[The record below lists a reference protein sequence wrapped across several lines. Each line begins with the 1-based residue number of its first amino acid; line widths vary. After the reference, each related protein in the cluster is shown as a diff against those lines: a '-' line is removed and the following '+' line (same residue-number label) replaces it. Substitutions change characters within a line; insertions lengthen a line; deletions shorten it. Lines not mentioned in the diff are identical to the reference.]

1 MPCVAQPADRG
12 QLDIDSWNRFLC
24 RSGLR
29 GMCRFNRRIL
39 LANLLQ
45 SSRST
50 FSRGSFPS
58 FFAFQEGMM
67 DTHISAL
74 GGWPTV
80 SARYRGTM
88 REGPYCQHDVHRN
101 AIQKSMSS
109 CWLAVKFL
117 DGKRVTSIV

>member
-50 FSRGSFPS
+50 FSRGSFFN
-58 FFAFQEGMM
+58 FFAFKEGMF
-67 DTHISAL
+67 DTPISAL

-80 SARYRGTM
+80 SGR
-88 REGPYCQHDVHRN
+88 
-101 AIQKSMSS
+101 
-109 CWLAVKFL
+109 
-117 DGKRVTSIV
+117 